1 MTETVNDVD
10 EKTIVKEHINL
21 LSRNNTTSLQADNVE
36 GIGEI
41 NDLLMI
47 EAGVT
52 KINKPMDNWKI
63 INSVYWM
70 LWIMITRRM
79 KMLRKLI
86 CWLLNYWKKKNIWNY
101 EKEYGYK

>member
-1 MTETVNDVD
+1 MIETVNDVD

-52 KINKPMDNWKI
+52 KINKPMDN
-63 INSVYWM
+63 
-70 LWIMITRRM
+70 
-79 KMLRKLI
+79 
-86 CWLLNYWKKKNIWNY
+86 
-101 EKEYGYK
+101 